1 MDAEDVVAAAAARKM
16 GEKAMSSKPCP
27 AEEEEEEEE
36 EEAGA
41 DEVDAERVAGE
52 KEPTLATPRWP
63 PTRPVLE
70 WSKMRGQKET

>member
-1 MDAEDVVAAAAARKM
+1 MGAAEM

-27 AEEEEEEEE
+27 AEEEEEADES
-36 EEAGA
+36 GA
-41 DEVDAERVAGE
+41 DEVDAEGVVGE
-52 KEPTLATPRWP
+52 KDPTLAMPRWP

>member
-1 MDAEDVVAAAAARKM
+1 MTGAAAARKM

>member
-27 AEEEEEEEE
+27 AEEEEE